1 MSYILL
7 FVYTIV
13 LIFIVYRAKFFQP
26 LQLPKYIPS
35 VIFILKFAAGISVYL
50 VYAHFY
56 GTRHSSDIFKYF
68 DDGNIIYSA
77 LHQNP
82 VDYLRML
89 TGIGSEAPHLT
100 QYYDT
105 CHFWIKDFNYG
116 LLNDNRIV
124 IRFNAL
130 IRLISMGNIH
140 IHTLFMS
147 FLSFTGLWFLL
158 KTFEATFQTKKWG
171 LLLVIF
177 FFPSSL
183 FWTSGLLKE
192 GILTFAFGMM
202 LYHINLLINKKSS
215 WNSFAKLSLA
225 LGILFFSKF
234 YVLVAALPGLI
245 SLIFTLKL
253 KSHWQSFHFIWIHL
267 ILVSLLWFSKP
278 IIGIDFPQII
288 AHKQNDFIAYVN
300 SLEQA
305 GSKIEM
311 SPLQPTFKNLAK
323 KAPEAFATTLFRPT
337 IFEIHNPIAAMAAI
351 ENLFILVLLIL
362 TMMYFTKLHLNNP
375 WLWFSVSFV
384 IILFTLTGLTTPI
397 LGALVRYKAPALPF
411 LGIIILYLTRDIDFK
426 KIENIYSTV
435 LWKKTNNHQNN

>member
-1 MSYILL
+1 MSYLLL
-7 FVYTIV
+7 FFYFAILIV
-13 LIFIVYRAKFFQP
+13 IISRAKFFQSAY
-26 LQLPKYIPS
+26 LPKYVPIL
-35 VIFILKFAAGISVYL
+35 IFILKFTAGISVYL
-50 VYAHFY
+50 VYAYFY
-56 GTRHSSDIFKYF
+56 GSRISGDIFKYF

-89 TGIGSEAPHLT
+89 TGIGAKAPHLS

-130 IRLISMGNIH
+130 FRLISMGNIH

-158 KTFEATFQTKKWG
+158 RTFEATFQTKKWG
-171 LLLVIF
+171 LVLVVF

-192 GILTFAFGMM
+192 GILTFAFGM
-202 LYHINLLINKKSS
+202 LIYQIYGLINNKKTG
-215 WNSFAKLSLA
+215 LSIACLV
-225 LGILFFSKF
+225 LSIGILFLSKF

-245 SLIFTLKL
+245 YVLVASKL
-253 KSHWQSFHFIWIHL
+253 KIRNTFAYFIGIHL
-267 ILVSLLWFSKP
+267 ILLSLLWFTKP
-278 IIGIDFPQII
+278 FIGVDFPKII
-288 AHKQNDFIAYVN
+288 VQKQNDFIAYVN

-311 SPLQPTFKNLAK
+311 APLQPTFKNLIKEAP
-323 KAPEAFATTLFRPT
+323 KAFVTTLLRPT
-337 IFEIHNPIAAMAAI
+337 IFEIHSPMVAMAAI
-351 ENLFILVLLIL
+351 ENLFILVLLLL
-362 TMMYFTKLHLNNP
+362 TMLHFTKLHLNNP
-375 WLWFSVSFV
+375 WLWFCVSFV
-384 IILFTLTGLTTPI
+384 IILFTLIGLTTPI

-411 LGIIILYLTRDIDFK
+411 LGIIILYLTKAIHLK
-426 KIENIYSTV
+426 KDSKH
-435 LWKKTNNHQNN
+435 LL

>member
-1 MSYILL
+1 MSYLLLFIYAIVLL
-7 FVYTIV
+7 FV
-13 LIFIVYRAKFFQP
+13 VYRAKFFQSP
-26 LQLPKYIPS
+26 HLPKYIPS
-35 VIFILKFAAGISVYL
+35 VIFILKFTAGISVYL
-50 VYAHFY
+50 VYAYFY
-56 GTRHSSDIFKYF
+56 GTRYSSDIFKYF

-147 FLSFTGLWFLL
+147 FLSFTGLWFLI
-158 KTFEATFQTKKWG
+158 KTFEPEFRTKKWG
-171 LLLVIF
+171 LLLVVF
-177 FFPSSL
+177 FFPSSF

-202 LYHINLLINKKSS
+202 LYHINLLINKKSNWHS
-215 WNSFAKLSLA
+215 LTKLSLA

-245 SLIFTLKL
+245 SLVFTSKL
-253 KSHWQSFHFIWIHL
+253 KIKNQSFHFIWIHL
-267 ILVSLLWFSKP
+267 ILISLLWFSKP

-288 AHKQNDFIAYVN
+288 AQKQNDFIAYVN

-311 SPLQPTFKNLAK
+311 SPLQPTFKNLVK

-337 IFEIHNPIAAMAAI
+337 IFEIHNPIAAMAAL
-351 ENLFILVLLIL
+351 ENLLILVLIFLTIL
-362 TMMYFTKLHLNNP
+362 YFTKSQLNNP
-375 WLWFSVSFV
+375 WLWFCVSFV
-384 IILFTLTGLTTPI
+384 IILFTLIGLTTPI
-397 LGALVRYKAPALPF
+397 LGAIVRYKAPALPF

-426 KIENIYSTV
+426 KIVNTN
-435 LWKKTNNHQNN
+435 LRLFRKTNELASNN